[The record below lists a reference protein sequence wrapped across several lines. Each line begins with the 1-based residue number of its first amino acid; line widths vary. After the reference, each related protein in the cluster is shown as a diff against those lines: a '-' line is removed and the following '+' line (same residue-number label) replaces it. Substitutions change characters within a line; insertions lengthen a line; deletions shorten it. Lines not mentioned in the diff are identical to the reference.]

1 MYLDRC
7 RLLGI
12 AVAVFSSTSQFAF
25 GQSFPSRTITIIVP
39 YPAGGPT
46 DLIARTLGERVRQ
59 PLGQSVIVENV
70 TGAGGTIGVGRA
82 TRATPDGHTLL
93 IGNNGSNVLN
103 AALYSLPFDIMN
115 DLAPV
120 ARLTT
125 NPQIIISKSAIPAK
139 SLVELIAWLK
149 QNQANVSVGIAGPI
163 AHVNVINFQNSTST
177 RFKIVPYRGANLAMQ
192 DLVGGHIELMLD
204 QLSNALSQVRAGT
217 VKAYAVAAPKRS
229 PSAPDVPT
237 VDEAG
242 LPGLHGSLWH
252 GLWVPKS
259 TPQDII
265 ATIASAIKQALAD
278 PVVRQKLGE
287 AGQEVVSV
295 DQQIPAALAG
305 YQTAEAERWLPLVK
319 AANLKGD

>member
-163 AHVNVINFQNSTST
+163 AHVNVINFQNSTIANTGSAHRRAET
-177 RFKIVPYRGANLAMQ
+177 IVTLNSQRPGEDRGDAVVGVIAGDGQPFEPGELRQHICQRLRIDRPELA
-192 DLVGGHIELMLD
+192 
-204 QLSNALSQVRAGT
+204 
-217 VKAYAVAAPKRS
+217 
-229 PSAPDVPT
+229 VP
-237 VDEAG
+237 
-242 LPGLHGSLWH
+242 
-252 GLWVPKS
+252 
-259 TPQDII
+259 
-265 ATIASAIKQALAD
+265 
-278 PVVRQKLGE
+278 
-287 AGQEVVSV
+287 
-295 DQQIPAALAG
+295 
-305 YQTAEAERWLPLVK
+305 
-319 AANLKGD
+319 